1 MGITRQ
7 GRIAVLTNFRDDE
20 QPLIEGAKSRGV
32 IVKSYLCAPPHSKET
47 AEDFAK
53 RLIEEEGSTGVGG
66 FSLIYGRVQ
75 DIVRGQKGMAI
86 ISNRTADPEAIAVV
100 LDKANETKALSN
112 THHDDYSWPKVVD
125 GERIV
130 KEAIKRSIA
139 MEDTKEKLIERMLT
153 VLSIDTLPKREGE
166 EELWTYLRKLRYS
179 IFIPAIGGPNV
190 TEKQGDEVAA
200 ADQADK
206 ISVTSGVYGTQ
217 KQTVILVD
225 KQGKVTYVERSL
237 FGEGGAPVPR
247 EEQDLKFDFDI
258 EDW

>member
-7 GRIAVLTNFRDDE
+7 GRVAVLTNFRDEE
-20 QPLIEGAKSRGV
+20 QQAVEGANSRGI

-47 AEDFAK
+47 VENFAK
-53 RLIEEEGSTGVGG
+53 RLIEEDGSTGVGG

-75 DIVRGQKGMAI
+75 DVVRHQKGMAI
-86 ISNRTADPEAIAVV
+86 ISNRTADSKAIAVV
-100 LDKANETKALSN
+100 LDNSNETKALSN

-125 GERIV
+125 GEHAV
-130 KEAIKRSIA
+130 EEAVKRSIDVK
-139 MEDTKEKLIERMLT
+139 DTKEQLIERMLD

-166 EELWTYLRKLRYS
+166 EELWTYLSKLRYS

-190 TEKQGDEVAA
+190 IEKRGDEVAT
-200 ADQADK
+200 ADK
-206 ISVTSGVYGTQ
+206 ADKVSVTSGVYGTQ

-237 FGEGGAPVPR
+237 FGEGGAAVPR
-247 EEQDLKFDFDI
+247 EEQDLKFEFDI